1 LFGLIVGR
9 NFMHDVY
16 GRKEMLSRI
25 VWNFTADSKK
35 KFYWNFQNDL
45 KF

>member
-1 LFGLIVGR
+1 MDLQLLSAAIESFAFDLNQFLFGLIVGR

-25 VWNFTADSKK
+25 V
-35 KFYWNFQNDL
+35 
-45 KF
+45 